1 MPRNNNM
8 MGHNKNFDIP
18 KEMGAWVLNDPDN
31 INIVKKPIPQPK
43 EGEVLLKIDAVA
55 ICATDLEI
63 INHGN
68 PARIEGELP
77 FNKNYSPGHEAM
89 GRVVKLGEGVTEF
102 KLGDRVAVEI
112 HAGCGRCE
120 MCRKGW
126 YTSCL
131 NYGFASKGHKANG
144 FTTDGAFAEYMTNRT
159 QTLVH
164 VPDDMS
170 DEEATLAVTAGTSMY
185 TLDVMGGLFAG
196 QTMVVTGPGPIG
208 LCAVGVASALGAE
221 VVLTGTRDNRLE
233 IGKKLGANHVVNV
246 KKQNP
251 VEFVRDLTDGIGAH
265 YVLECSGAANAI
277 NDASAMIRRGGK
289 IGLAAFPSK
298 PVEVDIANLVRNNA
312 YIYATRGEGKS
323 ACHRAMALMAQKR
336 FDAKLIHTHTFP
348 MKDLQTGLK
357 YTRER
362 IEDAI
367 KVVVRNDE
375 RLI

>member
-1 MPRNNNM
+1 MKAVTLGSDGVEIKELAEPKPSQSQVLVKVKSCGLNRSDLLETQGQSF
-8 MGHNKNFDIP
+8 GHTGGDTKIIGGEF
-18 KEMGAWVLNDPDN
+18 A
-31 INIVKKPIPQPK
+31 
-43 EGEVLLKIDAVA
+43 GEVV
-55 ICATDLEI
+55 E
-63 INHGN
+63 
-68 PARIEGELP
+68 
-77 FNKNYSPGHEAM
+77 
-89 GRVVKLGEGVTEF
+89 LGEGVTEF
-102 KLGDRVAVEI
+102 KLGDRVSVEI

-164 VPDDMS
+164 VPDEMS

-233 IGKKLGANHVVNV
+233 IGKKLGASHVVNV

-251 VEFVRDLTDGIGAH
+251 VDFVKELTEGIGAH

-357 YTRER
+357 YTCLLYTSPSPR
-362 IEDAI
+362 DS
-367 KVVVRNDE
+367 
-375 RLI
+375 